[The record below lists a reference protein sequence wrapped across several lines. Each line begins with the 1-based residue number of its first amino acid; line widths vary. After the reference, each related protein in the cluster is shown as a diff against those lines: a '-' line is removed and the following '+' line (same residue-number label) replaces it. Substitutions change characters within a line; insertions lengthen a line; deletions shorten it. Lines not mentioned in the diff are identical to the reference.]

1 MGGVSRNGSSTSVWQ
16 WATSALFGL
25 LVGLLGA
32 LWLAAQKPS
41 KADVQEMIAIRFEV
55 ISERLN
61 GFESLLKRNELA
73 VSEAKREILEQ
84 VKERQR

>member
-1 MGGVSRNGSSTSVWQ
+1 MWQ

-25 LVGLLGA
+25 VVGLLGA
-32 LWLAAQKPS
+32 LWISAQKPS

-61 GFESLLKRNELA
+61 GFEALLRRNESA
-73 VSEAKREILEQ
+73 VTDAKREILEQ
-84 VKERQR
+84 VKERQDRQERQK